1 MKTPFACVIA
11 VLALLGAAPS
21 NAQQQGG
28 SGLNLGSISSSV
40 LTLDSD
46 RVFLE
51 SAFGRRVAGEVEV
64 KAAELAADFRQIE
77 AELEAEERELTD
89 LRPTLPAD
97 EFRTLADQFDQKVQS
112 IRQQQAAKE
121 RDLNQLLDQER
132 EVFLTAAAPVLE
144 RLMRRSGAV
153 VILERRSVFYSA
165 NAIEITDAAIALL
178 DETLGSGI
186 EPK

>member
-1 MKTPFACVIA
+1 MKSPFACVIA
-11 VLALLGAAPS
+11 VLALIGAAPAF
-21 NAQQQGG
+21 AQQQSSG
-28 SGLNLGSISSSV
+28 SLNLGSISSPV
-40 LTLDSD
+40 LTVDSD

-51 SAFGRRVAGEVEV
+51 SAFGRRVAGEVES
-64 KAAELAADFRQIE
+64 KAADLAAGFRQIE
-77 AELEAEERELTD
+77 ADLEKEERELTEQ
-89 LRPTLPAD
+89 RPTLPAD

-121 RDLNQLLDQER
+121 RDLNQLLDKER
-132 EVFLTAAAPVLE
+132 EVFLRAAAPVLE
-144 RLMRRSGAV
+144 QLMRRSGAV
-153 VILERRSVFYSA
+153 VILERRSIFYSA